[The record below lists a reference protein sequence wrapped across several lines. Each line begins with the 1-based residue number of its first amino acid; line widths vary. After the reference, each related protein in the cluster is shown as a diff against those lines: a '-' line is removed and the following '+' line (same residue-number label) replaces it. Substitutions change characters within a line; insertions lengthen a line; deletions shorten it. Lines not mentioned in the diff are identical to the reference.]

1 MKAGVT
7 LYKIFNATTS
17 TIYVESFISK
27 SAHKVPFLVLCHFTS
42 KLTFWSLKE
51 QKKIAINFLQHL
63 KLLFNYE
70 EK

>member
-27 SAHKVPFLVLCHFTS
+27 SAYKVPFLVLCHFTS
-42 KLTFWSLKE
+42 KLTFCMESERTKKNCNQLFAAF
-51 QKKIAINFLQHL
+51 KIAV
-63 KLLFNYE
+63 
-70 EK
+70 